1 MANNRIG
8 IMIIRQVIRLYTQGK
23 KKYYISRNLG
33 IARNTVDKYLAGFIS
48 HELDWDDII
57 KMSDKQLMKLF
68 EAPNP
73 PPSQRYIG
81 LDDEFK
87 SLEKLLGKPGQTR
100 HAYWLEYIKR
110 KPDGYSRSQFGD
122 LFRQWQKKSKPTLS
136 IDHKAGDKLYI
147 DYAGKR
153 LHTVDLLTGEL
164 TPVEVFLATLGFSQM
179 TYVEASESQ
188 KKENLVKSLENALWY
203 FEGVPQVVVPDNLKS
218 AVKRARRHEP
228 EINDTFQ
235 DFALHY
241 HMHVLPARVRKP
253 QDKSLVEIAVKL
265 VYQRIYTE
273 LRNKVFYSIPE
284 LNAAIWE
291 LLDRY
296 NKMNFFRREYS
307 RYQVFH
313 EVEKIHLKPLPQEK
327 YEIRKYHLGT
337 VHKNCHVLLSVDQ
350 HYYSVPHNFIGKKV
364 KIKYTEEEVWIYYQY
379 ELVAYHQRDKTK
391 YGKTTNTE
399 HLTKAHQ
406 AYLLRGPEEY
416 LERAKEIGENTYQ
429 LIEKVLART
438 LYLEQNFQSCQ
449 GILQLSRKVGPERLE
464 MACKRALAYDKPS
477 YTTIQT
483 ILEKGLEKTGE
494 ETKIIKLPGH
504 DNIRGNK
511 YYK

>member
-1 MANNRIG
+1 M
-8 IMIIRQVIRLYTQGK
+8 
-23 KKYYISRNLG
+23 
-33 IARNTVDKYLAGFIS
+33 
-48 HELDWDDII
+48 
-57 KMSDKQLMKLF
+57 
-68 EAPNP
+68 
-73 PPSQRYIG
+73 
-81 LDDEFK
+81 
-87 SLEKLLGKPGQTR
+87 
-100 HAYWLEYIKR
+100 
-110 KPDGYSRSQFGD
+110 
-122 LFRQWQKKSKPTLS
+122 
-136 IDHKAGDKLYI
+136 
-147 DYAGKR
+147 
-153 LHTVDLLTGEL
+153 
-164 TPVEVFLATLGFSQM
+164 
-179 TYVEASESQ
+179 
-188 KKENLVKSLENALWY
+188 
-203 FEGVPQVVVPDNLKS
+203 
-218 AVKRARRHEP
+218 
-228 EINDTFQ
+228 
-235 DFALHY
+235 
-241 HMHVLPARVRKP
+241 
-253 QDKSLVEIAVKL
+253 VEIAVKL

-273 LRNKVFYSIPE
+273 LRNKVFYSLPE

-296 NKMNFFRREYS
+296 NKMNFSRREYS

-313 EVEKIHLKPLPQEK
+313 EVEKMHLNPLPEEK

-350 HYYSVPHNFIGKKV
+350 HYYSVPHNFIGKRV
-364 KIKYTEEEVWIYYQY
+364 KIKYTAEEVWIYHQY
-379 ELVAYHQRDKTK
+379 EQIAYHRRDKTR

-416 LERAKEIGENTYQ
+416 LERAKEIGENTHQ

-449 GILQLSRKVGPERLE
+449 GILQLSRKVGPQRLE

-483 ILEKGLEKTGE
+483 ILEKGLEKAGE

-504 DNIRGNK
+504 DNIRGNT